1 MSILGKTFEDN
12 WTFYAYIK
20 DFGWIE
26 FEEASRAND
35 NRILL
40 KRAKFLSTIN
50 HDLLENSAHDRGVE
64 VQLDSI
70 VLLIDKTS

>member
-1 MSILGKTFEDN
+1 MSILEKIFEDN

-26 FEEASRAND
+26 FEEASRAKD

-50 HDLLENSAHDRGVE
+50 MDLVEASAHDRGVE